1 MIKLEVDKSGKA
13 IIYRDE
19 IHFLPLALIQF
30 FIMSAG
36 KVVEVRVEPGGPFV
50 CISDKI
56 KDRHGKEVTTFKLN
70 NNQFRVCSDIAY
82 KAFNGSLEYYE
93 SGKSYYL
100 SVKESRETK
109 KPVKTKK
116 TKGKKGSK

>member
-56 KDRHGKEVTTFKLN
+56 INKSGKEVTTFKLN

-109 KPVKTKK
+109 KPVKNKK
-116 TKGKKGSK
+116 AKAKKKGK